1 MQVNFIDL
9 IEKAHS
15 LNDGIFTNTQ
25 FNFLNDY
32 NTNYESVDMNLSV
45 LYGSRIFHI
54 YGNDFEKT
62 YINFTKMWDGYLKL
76 NGYNWQRIYNAMI
89 TEYSPLENYDK
100 KSEITTTYNGKEK
113 NTNIE
118 SENSNISVDKNITDS
133 TSNTQSIVGDNTIV
147 ESGED
152 SSINTNIV
160 TISET
165 NNVTKN
171 NGKQKSENKLEKTT
185 YNDSTF
191 FDVDKNTTNSDAF
204 TDSEIVENNSNNNTT
219 SNSKSNRSNTSTSNS
234 SENLSNTLE
243 SEHNEDNSITN
254 SSNKNLENVKTF
266 ENRND
271 VVVEHTHGNIGVTTS
286 TKMLE
291 DEYLL
296 RQKLDFYMNLF
307 TKFIYTYSY

>member
-15 LNDGIFTNTQ
+15 LKDGIFTHTQ

-32 NTNYESVDMNLSV
+32 NINYESIDINISV

-54 YGNDFEKT
+54 YGDDFEKT

-76 NGYNWQRIYNAMI
+76 NGYNWQRIYDAMI

-100 KSEITTTYNGKEK
+100 KSEITTSYNGKEK

-118 SENSNISVDKNITDS
+118 SGNSNISVDKNITDS
-133 TSNTQSIVGDNTIV
+133 TSNTQSIVGDNTTV

-152 SSINTNIV
+152 SSVNTNIV
-160 TISET
+160 AISET

-171 NGKQKSENKLEKTT
+171 NGKQKSENVLEKTT
-185 YNDSTF
+185 YNDNTF

-204 TDSEIVENNSNNNTT
+204 TDSEIVENNLNNNTT
-219 SNSKSNRSNTSTSNS
+219 LNSKSNRSNTSTSNS

-271 VVVEHTHGNIGVTTS
+271 VIIEHTHGNIGVTTS